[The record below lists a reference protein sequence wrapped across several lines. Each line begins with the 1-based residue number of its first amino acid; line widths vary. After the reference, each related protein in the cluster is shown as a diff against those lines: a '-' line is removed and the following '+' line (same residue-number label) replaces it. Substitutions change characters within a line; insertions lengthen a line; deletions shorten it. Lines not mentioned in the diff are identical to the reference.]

1 MFRQKYTTIR
11 NHLKGESHLQGRDNA
26 AFKQQKLT
34 SKQLVWGH
42 KSVIFLFLVVGITL
56 LSVGAVA
63 LHSHYNIWEVS
74 VDYTDCVDV
83 NSGTLT
89 YI

>member
-26 AFKQQKLT
+26 AFKQQKLS